1 MAKNSERLNTM
12 ESDSDVDTN
21 FNKAIKNNPNYTI
34 EIKKSKVVKKTAKNS
49 DDESEEKPKKI
60 VKKEESSDDDEEK
73 EEEEEKQLTRSE
85 IIVNNRME
93 EKNNKITYSDLFDK
107 YVDMIA
113 YKKEL
118 KIDNIDRG
126 STDFEDVIYDLIL
139 MFEYHNSM
147 SDYLQQLYKAHP
159 NRIGIRSRLYND
171 QKDRKGAV
179 DSTWEYIKDPVR
191 FIQREE
197 IRKKKEA
204 KKEEMRKKKDAE
216 EEEKMNQL
224 LKYAKEREA
233 EEKEERKKK
242 KAVKK
247 EEPSDDEE
255 EENPKPKT
263 PKKSKKAVKKE
274 ESSDDEEEEKKPKST
289 KKRQSATELLEEENK
304 KKIDE
309 IKNIEYTP
317 AEKKIMNIMN
327 DYYDVIASNNETYI
341 YKPTEQQLEF
351 KNINSDKIPR
361 IFEVYIL
368 LLDEGKSHANRSI
381 PDSIY
386 IIFFLLCKQF
396 NVSFIKNIYMLLKD
410 MNSRFKYE
418 TIKDIYDKQLTVTN
432 DIYRGNFI
440 NKSILSDDGLEKLL
454 LSFSSKRVMETLTY
468 GGHSEMS
475 NLVYSLYPTKM
486 IYSSETRKWYK
497 FGDYGHYEQEDNE
510 VPSLHAILRNDII
523 KQIKK
528 VTSGIMSFISS
539 YQGDMD
545 NEDDADKKDE
555 IKQSITRLKSK
566 SKKMTKCLE
575 NMQSIVF
582 KNNIVSTM
590 KLQYNN
596 INAISRID
604 SNPYLFAFSDC
615 VVDLRNRVCRKLH
628 VIDYVSMNTG
638 YKYIPEDDEYI
649 IETIPKIMAIF
660 RKIQPNEVELNYLLR
675 TIASTLIGENTQH
688 KLYFWTGEGANGK
701 SFISNI
707 LKYVLGDYCQSLPAL
722 YITSSNTKKSNA
734 NAPDECLAR
743 LEKARC
749 VIVPEVAQDEVDES
763 LLKRLSGGDPIDARK
778 LRENL
783 GRSYTAGFK
792 AFLSANKLPSLKN
805 VSDHAMVRRIEVVT
819 FNSRFVDN
827 PDDVDEKNNIYS
839 ADKKLEKLIESS
851 NVYRNAIFHILKNK
865 LFEIFDAND
874 DIVNITPPESFII
887 HTKEYMKDQNKILS
901 LIEKYYTPTDNITD
915 VVPFAQLVNK
925 FREETKIKISDYS
938 DMALSK
944 DLNKTKIYETFRHT
958 SFNNKTC
965 VKHNKHVGLKYIDP
979 SKKTY
984 GINIDD

>member
-49 DDESEEKPKKI
+49 DDESEEKPKKV
-60 VKKEESSDDDEEK
+60 VKKEESSDDDEEEKKATKTQTIKKHTKAEISKARKDEQADYIK
-73 EEEEEKQLTRSE
+73 ERKKR
-85 IIVNNRME
+85 
-93 EKNNKITYSDLFDK
+93 FDDNFDDMVKLYMK
-107 YVDMIA
+107 YC
-113 YKKEL
+113 
-118 KIDNIDRG
+118 
-126 STDFEDVIYDLIL
+126 
-139 MFEYHNSM
+139 
-147 SDYLQQLYKAHP
+147 
-159 NRIGIRSRLYND
+159 
-171 QKDRKGAV
+171 V
-179 DSTWEYIKDPVR
+179 DSNYEILGSHSPYVPSD
-191 FIQREE
+191 
-197 IRKKKEA
+197 IRKKYNAWADECDMNNEHSVYASIFSNHIYNMIDKLKNPI
-204 KKEEMRKKKDAE
+204 KKGA
-216 EEEKMNQL
+216 N
-224 LKYAKEREA
+224 
-233 EEKEERKKK
+233 
-242 KAVKK
+242 
-247 EEPSDDEE
+247 
-255 EENPKPKT
+255 
-263 PKKSKKAVKKE
+263 KSKKAVKKE

-545 NEDDADKKDE
+545 DEDDKDKKDE

-566 SKKMTKCLE
+566 LKKMTKCLE

-615 VVDLRNRVCRKLH
+615 VFDLRNRVCRKLH

-649 IETIPKIMAIF
+649 IDTIPKIMAIF

-874 DIVNITPPESFII
+874 DIVNITPPESFVI

>member
-1 MAKNSERLNTM
+1 VVNK
-12 ESDSDVDTN
+12 TN
-21 FNKAIKNNPNYTI
+21 
-34 EIKKSKVVKKTAKNS
+34 KKS
-49 DDESEEKPKKI
+49 DDEPEKKPKKI
-60 VKKEESSDDDEEK
+60 IKKEESSDDDEEDEEEE
-73 EEEEEKQLTRSE
+73 EEEEEKEEEEKKPIASTNKNNNPTHAE
-85 IIVNNRME
+85 ILERRKKDAEIMTNRRME
-93 EKNNKITYSDLFDK
+93 ERKNKITYDDLFDK

-118 KIDNIDRG
+118 KIDD
-126 STDFEDVIYDLIL
+126 SDCFSSDFENVIYDLIL

-159 NRIGIRSRLYND
+159 SRVGIRSELY
-171 QKDRKGAV
+171 KDKKDKEKMSAFK
-179 DSTWEYIKDPVR
+179 DTWEYITDPVR
-191 FIQREE
+191 FIKR
-197 IRKKKEA
+197 KEA
-204 KKEEMRKKKDAE
+204 KEAKEEEAE
-216 EEEKMNQL
+216 RQRTIMLEKMR
-224 LKYAKEREA
+224 AIKE
-233 EEKEERKKK
+233 EEKEEEKQ
-242 KAVKK
+242 
-247 EEPSDDEE
+247 
-255 EENPKPKT
+255 KPKT

-289 KKRQSATELLEEENK
+289 KKRQTGAEILAEENK

-317 AEKKIMNIMN
+317 SEKKIMNIMN

-341 YKPTEQQLEF
+341 YKPTEQQLES
-351 KNINSDKIPR
+351 KNINSDRIPR

-368 LLDEGKSHANRSI
+368 LLDEGKSHANRNIS
-381 PDSIY
+381 DSIY
-386 IIFFLLCKQF
+386 IIFFLLCKRF

-418 TIKDIYDKQLTVTN
+418 TIKDIYDKQLTVPN

-454 LSFSSKRVMETLTY
+454 LSFSSGRVIETLTY

-497 FGDYGHYEQEDNE
+497 FGDYGHYEPEDNE
-510 VPSLHAILRNDII
+510 VPTLHAILRNDII
-523 KQIKK
+523 KQLTK
-528 VTSGIMSFISS
+528 VTVSTARALL
-539 YQGDMD
+539 YEQGEME
-545 NEDDADKKDE
+545 NEDDEDKKE
-555 IKQSITRLKSK
+555 KIKQGIKRTKTK
-566 SKKMTKCLE
+566 QKKIIKCLE

-615 VVDLRNRVCRKLH
+615 VFDLKNRVCRKLH

-660 RKIQPNEVELNYLLR
+660 RKIQPNEVELNYLLQI
-675 TIASTLIGENTQH
+675 IASTLIGENTQH

-734 NAPDECLAR
+734 NCLTELLDEYFKLCA
-743 LEKARC
+743 ERC
-749 VIVPEVAQDEVDES
+749 
-763 LLKRLSGGDPIDARK
+763 
-778 LRENL
+778 
-783 GRSYTAGFK
+783 
-792 AFLSANKLPSLKN
+792 
-805 VSDHAMVRRIEVVT
+805 
-819 FNSRFVDN
+819 
-827 PDDVDEKNNIYS
+827 
-839 ADKKLEKLIESS
+839 
-851 NVYRNAIFHILKNK
+851 
-865 LFEIFDAND
+865 
-874 DIVNITPPESFII
+874 
-887 HTKEYMKDQNKILS
+887 
-901 LIEKYYTPTDNITD
+901 
-915 VVPFAQLVNK
+915 
-925 FREETKIKISDYS
+925 
-938 DMALSK
+938 
-944 DLNKTKIYETFRHT
+944 
-958 SFNNKTC
+958 C
-965 VKHNKHVGLKYIDP
+965 
-979 SKKTY
+979 
-984 GINIDD
+984 